1 MSAILP
7 FAGFLDVLPPACDVL
22 RPYQRQQLRELSVA
36 MHAGHRRVLIEL
48 PTGGGKTH
56 EIAGL
61 GLCASQAGLRI
72 LVLATRTR
80 LVRQIHERMDEFG
93 VPHGVIAAPLPE
105 MRNYSSPVQVASVDT
120 LHRRCVV
127 DKHMPLPAASVI
139 VFDEAHLAVADSRLG
154 ILERYPDALRV
165 GFTATPARKSGRS
178 LGSAFDHLIRGPS
191 TLDLIAGGQLVRP
204 RVFNVPVV
212 TEKQLSE
219 VPRDAA
225 NDYAS
230 EALGDLLSRPKLTG
244 DVRANWLRLA
254 EGRRT
259 IVFACSKAHAA
270 DLTQEFCRAGVA
282 AELLTDQD
290 DEDTR
295 EAVFSRLASGQTRVV
310 CNVFLA
316 AYGIDLPAVSCIVL
330 ARPTRSVAMYLQ
342 MTGRGLRT
350 SEGKTDCLVIDHGR
364 VVEQLGLPHQPR
376 DWTLDPSRNIN
387 LEALARTSRKNGDE
401 KPRTCAECAYI
412 WLVSEDGNAC
422 SQCGWAP
429 SPKAKGIL
437 VEDADL
443 GELELDPHSTTAQS
457 PEVSQFFREAMGD
470 FATRKPEMW
479 MEAENK
485 ARFISWCDTAEKFGL
500 KTEPV
505 PTFVWRSAPMP
516 PTAAVSSWLKYRRIR
531 YAKGQEKARRSA
543 A

>member
-1 MSAILP
+1 VSALP
-7 FAGFLDVLPPACDVL
+7 FAGFLDILPPACDVL
-22 RPYQRQQLRELSVA
+22 RPYQRQQLRDLSVA
-36 MHAGHRRVLIEL
+36 MHVGHRRVLIEL
-48 PTGGGKTH
+48 STGAGKTH
-56 EIAGL
+56 LIASL
-61 GLCASQAGLRI
+61 GLSASQAGLRI
-72 LVLATRTR
+72 LVMATRTR
-80 LVRQIHERMDEFG
+80 LVRQIHERMAEFG
-93 VPHGVIAAPLPE
+93 VSPGVIAAPLPE
-105 MRNYSSPVQVASVDT
+105 LRNYSSPVQVASVDT

-127 DKHMPLPAASVI
+127 DQHMPLPAADIV

-178 LGSAFDHLIRGPS
+178 LGAAFDHLIRGPS
-191 TLDLIAGGQLVRP
+191 TLDLITAGHLVRP

-212 TEKQLSE
+212 TENQLAE

-230 EALGDLLSRPKLTG
+230 GALGNLLSRPKLIG

-259 IVFACSKAHAA
+259 IVFACNKAHAA

-290 DEDTR
+290 DEETR
-295 EAVFSRLASGQTRVV
+295 EAVFSRLESGQTRVV

-316 AYGIDLPAVSCIVL
+316 AYGIDLPSVSCIVL

-342 MTGRGLRT
+342 MAGRGLRT
-350 SEGKTDCLVIDHGR
+350 AEGKTDCLVIDHGR
-364 VVEQLGLPHQPR
+364 VVEELGLPHQPR
-376 DWTLDPSRNIN
+376 DWTLDPARNIN
-387 LEALARTSRKNGDE
+387 LEALDRNSRKNSDE
-401 KPRTCAECAYI
+401 KPRTCAECAHC

-422 SQCGWAP
+422 SQCGWTP
-429 SPKAKGIL
+429 SPRARSVL

-443 GELELDPHSTTAQS
+443 GELELDPSSIKAES
-457 PEVSQFFREAMGD
+457 PEVSQFFREALGD
-470 FATRKPEMW
+470 LAGRKPDTW

-485 ARFISWCDTAEKFGL
+485 ARFMSWCDTAEKFGL
-500 KTEPV
+500 KAEPV
-505 PTFVWRSAPMP
+505 PTFVWRSAPIA
-516 PTAAVSSWLKYRRIR
+516 PTGAVSSWLKYRRIR
-531 YAKGQEKARRSA
+531 YAKGQQKARRSA